1 MMTQIIEHIQSDVRQ
16 ILREWEDSAFI
27 HPGDLFVIGCSTSE
41 MLGEHIGSAGSEELA
56 EILFTAFDEFRRNTN
71 VKLVF
76 QCCEHLNRALVME
89 RETLENAHQSLEEVS
104 VIPAPDAGGSMAT
117 HAFKHF
123 HDACVVESVQADAGM
138 DIGDTLIGMQL
149 KRVAVPVR
157 FHQKYIGR
165 AHVTS
170 ARTRP
175 KLIGGKRAHYE

>member
-1 MMTQIIEHIQSDVRQ
+1 MQHIHEQIRADVRG
-16 ILREWEDSAFI
+16 ILQEWEESGYL
-27 HPGDLFVIGCSTSE
+27 HSEDLFVVGCSTSE
-41 MLGEHIGSAGSEELA
+41 IIGKHIGSAGSEDVA
-56 EILFTAFDEFRRNTN
+56 SILFDELSAFREKTG
-71 VKLVF
+71 VQLIF

-89 RETLENAHQSLEEVS
+89 HKTFKGMNPRPEEVS

-123 HDACVVESVQADAGM
+123 ENAVVIETIEADAGM

-157 FHQKYIGR
+157 FGQQSIGN
-165 AHVTS
+165 AHITA

-175 KLIGGKRAHYE
+175 KLIGGKRAHYV